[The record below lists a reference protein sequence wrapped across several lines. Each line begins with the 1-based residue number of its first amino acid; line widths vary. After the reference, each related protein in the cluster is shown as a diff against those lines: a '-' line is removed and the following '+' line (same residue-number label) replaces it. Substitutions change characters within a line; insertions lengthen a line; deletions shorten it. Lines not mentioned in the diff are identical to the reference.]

1 MGSGF
6 GHGEQNALPRQGTV
20 ATVCMRT
27 DCWLGDG
34 QEPRR
39 HSRSAWAPGWC
50 PSHRGLR
57 LRPLMVVCAV
67 RTERQAG
74 STSDVRAALP
84 SSRGIARTQPAGKPF
99 AAVEGVAGLGNA
111 ESWAQPCRMET
122 HHRGR
127 IATVGT
133 HADRRRGDGKVPYRH
148 NRHPE
153 RTGRAVLSVTEA
165 RGSDRKP
172 SGHHGRRGWEEKA
185 DHC

>member
-1 MGSGF
+1 VPRGRKDNGKTGRQYIGRASGS
-6 GHGEQNALPRQGTV
+6 AVLPRDRKNTAG
-20 ATVCMRT
+20 
-27 DCWLGDG
+27 G
-34 QEPRR
+34 Q
-39 HSRSAWAPGWC
+39 
-50 PSHRGLR
+50 
-57 LRPLMVVCAV
+57 
-67 RTERQAG
+67 
-74 STSDVRAALP
+74 
-84 SSRGIARTQPAGKPF
+84 PF

-111 ESWAQPCRMET
+111 ESWAQPCRMEM

-185 DHC
+185 NHC